1 MLHAVNP
8 TNDFSAYLRDENDV
22 VFAPAE
28 SFEAAL
34 HGFVIDWVAKNAAEF
49 GHIGCIRGSG
59 SANNEIIRRHM
70 LMFKSNNPGVATLS
84 FVPVRFCSSLRPLCQ
99 MNNQPPAVI
108 SLNLPKPPL
117 RLIGAAALAIVALIL
132 VWTSFYTVPAE
143 SEAVVL
149 RFGKFLKIAEP
160 GLQFKIPLG
169 IDEYTLVQTRR
180 QLKLEFGFYT
190 YGYTNPDQAGQQ
202 QVEEKSMVTGDL
214 NAALVEWVVQY
225 RISDPKEYLFDVR
238 NPGQTLR
245 DLSEAAMRE
254 VIGDRTVDEVITI
267 GRQDIEI
274 SALARMQELAT
285 RYKLGVRVDQV
296 QLKNVNPP
304 REVQASFNEVNKA
317 QQDRENAI
325 NIANGDYNEAVPR
338 ARGQADQTIRGAE
351 GYRFKRVNEAEG
363 DIASFNFM
371 LGQYVKAPEI
381 TRTRLYLETMGD
393 VLPAMGPKI
402 IIDDSMKQLLPILP
416 LSLKPE
422 AKQ

>member
-1 MLHAVNP
+1 
-8 TNDFSAYLRDENDV
+8 
-22 VFAPAE
+22 
-28 SFEAAL
+28 
-34 HGFVIDWVAKNAAEF
+34 
-49 GHIGCIRGSG
+49 
-59 SANNEIIRRHM
+59 
-70 LMFKSNNPGVATLS
+70 
-84 FVPVRFCSSLRPLCQ
+84 

-108 SLNLPKPPL
+108 NLNLPKPPL
-117 RLIGAAALAIVALIL
+117 RLIGFGALVLLIL
-132 VWTSFYTVPAE
+132 ILLWTSYYTVPAE
-143 SEAVVL
+143 SEGVVL
-149 RFGKFLKIAEP
+149 RFGRFLKTVEP
-160 GLQFKIPLG
+160 GLHFKIPLG
-169 IDEYTLVQTRR
+169 VDEVTVLPTRR

-190 YGYTNPDQAGQQ
+190 AGYTNPDQPTMQ

-238 NPGQTLR
+238 NPNQTLR

-274 SALARMQELAT
+274 SALARMQDLAG
-285 RYKLGVRVDQV
+285 RYKLGVKVDQV

-325 NIANGDYNEAVPR
+325 NIANGDYNEVVPK
-338 ARGQADQTIRGAE
+338 AKGQADQTIRGSE

-363 DIASFNFM
+363 DVASFNAI
-371 LGQYVKAPEI
+371 LAEYVKAPEI
-381 TRTRLYLETMGD
+381 TRTRLYLETMGE
-393 VLPAMGPKI
+393 VLPEAGPKI

-416 LSLKPE
+416 LSIKPPE
-422 AKQ
+422 VK

>member
-1 MLHAVNP
+1 
-8 TNDFSAYLRDENDV
+8 
-22 VFAPAE
+22 
-28 SFEAAL
+28 
-34 HGFVIDWVAKNAAEF
+34 
-49 GHIGCIRGSG
+49 
-59 SANNEIIRRHM
+59 
-70 LMFKSNNPGVATLS
+70 
-84 FVPVRFCSSLRPLCQ
+84 

-108 SLNLPKPPL
+108 NLNFPKPPM
-117 RLIGAAALAIVALIL
+117 RLIALVAFLIL
-132 VWTSFYTVPAE
+132 ALVIAWTVFYTVPAE

-149 RFGKFLKIAEP
+149 RFGKFLKIVEP
-160 GLQFKIPLG
+160 GLHFKIPLG
-169 IDEYTLVQTRR
+169 VDEYTEVQTRR
-180 QLKLEFGFYT
+180 QLKLEFGFFT
-190 YGYTNPDQAGQQ
+190 AGYTNPDQPSRQQ
-202 QVEEKSMVTGDL
+202 LEEKSMVTGDL

-225 RISDPKEYLFDVR
+225 RISDPREYLFDVR
-238 NPGQTLR
+238 NPNQTLR

-254 VIGDRTVDEVITI
+254 VVGDRTVDEVITI

-274 SALARMQELAT
+274 SGLARMQELAS
-285 RYKLGVRVDQV
+285 RYKLGIKVDQV

-338 ARGQADQTIRGAE
+338 ARGQADQMIRGAE

-371 LGQYVKAPEI
+371 LGQYIKAPEI

-402 IIDDSMKQLLPILP
+402 IIDESMKQLLPILP

-422 AKQ
+422 PAR

>member
-1 MLHAVNP
+1 
-8 TNDFSAYLRDENDV
+8 
-22 VFAPAE
+22 
-28 SFEAAL
+28 
-34 HGFVIDWVAKNAAEF
+34 
-49 GHIGCIRGSG
+49 
-59 SANNEIIRRHM
+59 
-70 LMFKSNNPGVATLS
+70 
-84 FVPVRFCSSLRPLCQ
+84 

-108 SLNLPKPPL
+108 NLNLPRPPM
-117 RLIGAAALAIVALIL
+117 RLIGLAALVIALLIVL
-132 VWTSFYTVPAE
+132 WTTYYTVPAE
-143 SEAVVL
+143 SEGVVL
-149 RFGKFLKIAEP
+149 RFGKFLKTVEP
-160 GLQFKIPLG
+160 GLHFKIPLG
-169 IDEYTLVQTRR
+169 VDEVTVLPTRR

-190 YGYTNPDQAGQQ
+190 SGYSNPDQPAIHQI
-202 QVEEKSMVTGDL
+202 EEKSMVTGDL

-225 RISDPKEYLFDVR
+225 RIDDPKQYLFDVR

-274 SALARMQELAT
+274 SALTRMQELAK
-285 RYKLGVRVDQV
+285 RYKLGVKVDQV

-304 REVQASFNEVNKA
+304 REVQASFNEVNRA

-363 DIASFNFM
+363 DIASFNAM
-371 LGQYVKAPEI
+371 LGQYSKAPEI

-393 VLPAMGPKI
+393 VLPSMGPKI

-416 LSLKPE
+416 LSTKPPE
-422 AKQ
+422 VK